1 MTVPYEVDDFFAKV
15 NAVVKPVFDK
25 IGRANVKTLTNAI
38 LSDSQGIHADN
49 EEENADEAHATF
61 LFEINRLNSYA
72 KQRLFKDEHNTDEI
86 RKLLFDAGGVCDVWF
101 TKNQTYN
108 AV

>member
-1 MTVPYEVDDFFAKV
+1 MRPK
-15 NAVVKPVFDK
+15 
-25 IGRANVKTLTNAI
+25 
-38 LSDSQGIHADN
+38 
-49 EEENADEAHATF
+49 
-61 LFEINRLNSYA
+61 SYA
-72 KQRLFKDEHNTDEI
+72 KQRLFKEEHNTDEI

>member
-1 MTVPYEVDDFFAKV
+1 M

-38 LSDSQGIHADN
+38 LSDSQGISTDSEN
-49 EEENADEAHATF
+49 ESEDEAHAAF

-72 KQRLFKDEHNTDEI
+72 KQRLFKEEHNTDEI